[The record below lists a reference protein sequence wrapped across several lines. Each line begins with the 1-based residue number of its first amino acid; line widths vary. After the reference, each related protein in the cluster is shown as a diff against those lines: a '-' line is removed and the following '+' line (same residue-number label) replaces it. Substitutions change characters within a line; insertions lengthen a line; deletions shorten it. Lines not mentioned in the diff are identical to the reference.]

1 MNKTISVIDLQQK
14 TNQILDDVEN
24 KHTPYIIRRGDHPS
38 VVMISYNDFLKISS
52 REEIVAKF
60 NKTWAKSESATQYS
74 DKEIEADLNEATRE
88 LRNNARGAKMTR
100 SVIDT
105 NVLIR
110 ALIRPLGTVGHC

>member
-24 KHTPYIIRRGDHPS
+24 KHTPHIIQRGDHPS

-60 NKTWAKSESATQYS
+60 NKTWAEIGERNAQYS
-74 DKEIEADLNEATRE
+74 DEEIEADLKETTRE
-88 LRNNARGAKMTR
+88 LREQRQRRKK
-100 SVIDT
+100 
-105 NVLIR
+105 
-110 ALIRPLGTVGHC
+110 